1 MPPQKVVSAVG
12 KIRHCLRVVVYM
24 PENNSY
30 LPDPTGGLIQS
41 PKINSS
47 GEPTQHS
54 VKDAGMAKNIID
66 TLVSSNRNRQIVN
79 SRILAKYNAERPYD
93 SCKLEAEGLG
103 WRQNF
108 TTKPL
113 PAMIEKVAPRFTEA
127 INGLK
132 YLTNSSLSDKWENSV
147 QKTEK
152 FRKVITDTI
161 RARKGWKPL
170 IEDIA
175 FDNSLFGHTVAAWL
189 DELSWFPKHFK
200 QDESFLSDGASQSV
214 YSNQIIALKE
224 TYLPHELFEQIKDRE
239 AAELV
244 GWNVGETIKAINAA
258 SPAQLRDQLS
268 SGGTTESWYQNAAR
282 ELTLG
287 TSYMSGASVIVV
299 YSLLAREVTGKVSHY
314 RLAGTE
320 RMEIFSKEDRF
331 DSMESC
337 LAFFA
342 YQKGN
347 GKMHGSKGVG
357 RDIYELAGMLDR
369 TRNEIV
375 DRSILSGKTLI
386 QGDIKRIHT
395 FKMSIVGATAIVPQG
410 WTVLEQKIDGNI
422 EPFLKLD
429 AYFSMLVD
437 QLIGSVSPPRMEGE
451 AFRSS
456 TAWNLLAQR
465 EEEGKDAKISRFLEQ
480 FTDMVGT
487 MQRRICD
494 PTTDDKDAEAARE
507 ALLEIMSKEELKEIS
522 EQPVAGT
529 VRDLTPLERQMIVSV
544 AVEKKGHPLYNQR
557 QLEVEDLTARVGTDF
572 ADRVLLTENDPTVEV
587 EQQRLQ
593 QMELAL
599 LSAGQ
604 SVPVSVRDGHLIH
617 IQILIPVAEQ
627 VASAIMQGGAETSA
641 LEAIL
646 AHLIEHYNRA
656 LEQGV
661 PKEKLKSAADIV
673 KNAGKVLA
681 ELKALDE
688 QAGQLSQESQMQDA
702 EMAGSPIQ

>member
-1 MPPQKVVSAVG
+1 MPS
-12 KIRHCLRVVVYM
+12 
-24 PENNSY
+24 
-30 LPDPTGGLIQS
+30 PDSNVPNDGLIQS
-41 PKINSS
+41 PKINSA
-47 GEPTQHS
+47 GTPTQHS
-54 VKDAGMAKNIID
+54 VKDAGMAKEIVN
-66 TLVSSNRNRQIVN
+66 TLISANRNRQIVYG
-79 SRILAKYNAERPYD
+79 RILAKYNAERPYD

-113 PAMIEKVAPRFTEA
+113 PSMIEKVAPRFTEA

-132 YLTNSSLSDKWENSV
+132 YFTNSALSNKWANSV
-147 QKTEK
+147 EKTEK
-152 FRKVITDTI
+152 FREIITDTI
-161 RARKGWKPL
+161 RSRKGWRTL

-175 FDNSLFGHTVAAWL
+175 FDNALFGHSVVAWL
-189 DELSWFPKHFK
+189 DELSWFPKAFH
-200 QDESFLSDGASQSV
+200 QDEDFLPDGASQSV
-214 YSNQIIALKE
+214 FSNQVVVLKE
-224 TYLPHELFEQIKDRE
+224 TYLPHELFAYIKDKE
-239 AAELV
+239 AAKDS
-244 GWNVGETIKAINAA
+244 GWNIEKTIDAINTA
-258 SPAQLRDQLS
+258 SPSQIRDTLGS
-268 SGGTTESWYQNAAR
+268 SSNADTWYQNAIR

-287 TSYMSGASVIVV
+287 TSYMTGASVITV
-299 YSLLAREVTGKVSHY
+299 YTLLAREVDGKVSHY
-314 RLAGTE
+314 RLAGDGRE
-320 RMEIFSKEDRF
+320 EIFAKEDRF
-331 DSMESC
+331 KSMEEC

-395 FKMSIVGATAIVPQG
+395 FKLSIVGAMAIVPQG

-437 QLIGSVSPPRMEGE
+437 QLIGNVSPPKLEGE

-456 TAWNLLAQR
+456 TAWNLVAQR
-465 EEEGKDAKISRFLEQ
+465 EEESKDAKISRFLEQ
-480 FTDMVGT
+480 FVEMVAT

-494 PTTDDKDAEAARE
+494 DITDDKDAKEARK
-507 ALLEIMSKEELKEIS
+507 LLKEAGLTEEEIK
-522 EQPVAGT
+522 EIANQPVAGT
-529 VRDLTPLERQMIVSV
+529 VRDLTPLERQMVASV
-544 AVEKKGHPLYNQR
+544 VAEKRGNPMYNQR
-557 QLEVEDLTARVGTDF
+557 QMEVEDLTARVGADF
-572 ADRVLLTENDPTVEV
+572 AERVLIPDNDPTVEV
-587 EQQRLQ
+587 EQQRQQ

-599 LSAGQ
+599 LTQGQ
-604 SVPVSVRDGHLIH
+604 SVPVSPRDNHQVHLAVV
-617 IQILIPVAEQ
+617 LPVAEQ

-646 AHLIEHYNRA
+646 AHVTEHYNRA

-661 PKEKLKSAADIV
+661 PKESLQEAGNLV

-681 ELKALDE
+681 EMKQLDE
-688 QAGQLSQESQMQDA
+688 QAAQLQQQSTPEAQ
-702 EMAGSPIQ
+702 PL